1 MRIILPLLFCLAISN
16 SCLSQEAN
24 FTVHFDFD
32 KDEIIPAD
40 TILLNNFLKARISE
54 DEVADYNIY
63 GHTDSKGSA
72 AYNLALS
79 RRRVQAVTKYLK
91 AGPFGPGA
99 LNVHYLGESKPLFA
113 NDDDLDKSAQNRRV
127 EIIFTTINKK
137 WLADAANPTK
147 REPSIEQIIKDTVT
161 KVGSRIVFKNLEF
174 EGGRHVLLS
183 SSVPQLESLL
193 AALRSNPSLKIAI
206 EGHICCIEGKGD
218 GLDFDTDEYDLS
230 YQRAKAVYDYLVLN
244 GIDNK
249 RLKYKGFGHLAPIF
263 AYPEKDSVQQIANRR
278 VEIAILEK

>member
-1 MRIILPLLFCLAISN
+1 MRIVLSLLFCIAISY
-16 SCLSQEAN
+16 SCFSQKAD

-40 TILLNNFLKARISE
+40 TVLLNNFLQTHISA
-54 DEVADYNIY
+54 DELPDYNVY

-72 AYNLALS
+72 AYNLDLS
-79 RRRVQAVTKYLK
+79 YRRAQAVIKYLK
-91 AGPFGPGA
+91 SIPFQHHA
-99 LNVHYLGESKPLFA
+99 LNVYYLGESEPLFA
-113 NDDDLDKSAQNRRV
+113 NDNDPDKSAQNRRV
-127 EIIFTTINKK
+127 EIILATIHRKFVP
-137 WLADAANPTK
+137 DGT
-147 REPSIEQIIKDTVT
+147 EPIKPDRSIEQIIKDSVT
-161 KVGSRIVFKNLEF
+161 KVGSRVVFKNLEF

-230 YQRAKAVYDYLVLN
+230 YQRAKAVYEYLVAN

-263 AYPEKDSVQQIANRR
+263 PYPERNSAEQITNRR